1 MTRTRRA
8 GTISA
13 PGVSFGR
20 IIVDPVGLFALW
32 RERSRQRRAL
42 MKLDRRLLR
51 DIGIGG
57 IEADNEA
64 RKPFWRP

>member
-8 GTISA
+8 GTIIPS
-13 PGVSFGR
+13 GVSFGP
-20 IIVDPVGLFALW
+20 IILDLTGLFALW
-32 RERSRQRRAL
+32 RERSRQRREL

-51 DIGIGG
+51 DIGVGR

-64 RKPFWRP
+64 RKPFWRS